1 MDKKKEKSLSVQAV
15 FAIPKDPN
23 YTDEYLNIILEDSVR
38 KFQGMSTHLPDL
50 PDEFALALV
59 VYDEETTS
67 AETTNIVWMTAEQES
82 AYLPKLNKEI
92 DFYNLEVVEVFSSGE
107 FEEGITI
114 INGKEVRTGNV
125 TINKSCQN

>member
-1 MDKKKEKSLSVQAV
+1 MKKKEKNLSVQGV

-23 YTDEYLNIILEDSVR
+23 YTDEHLEIILRGSVR
-38 KFQGMSTHLPDL
+38 KFHGMSSHLPDL

-59 VYDEETTS
+59 AYDEETTS
-67 AETTNIVWMTAEQES
+67 AETIKIVWMTSEQES
-82 AYLPKLNKEI
+82 AYLPKLNKEV

-114 INGKEVRTGNV
+114 IDGKEVRTGNV
-125 TINKSCQN
+125 TINESCQN